1 MSGATKQGTTITMP
15 KLGESVTEGTLG
27 AWLKNVGDS
36 VDKYEPMV
44 EVVTDK
50 VTAEI
55 PAPVSGTIVEII
67 GQDGDTIPVG
77 GLICVIDEGNGVSAS
92 VAPPVDEQPQ
102 ASMPEADSTTPTA
115 DTLPTSGPSGGSGQV
130 VDLTDADDDGNA
142 FGVHRHCARLQ
153 ACSIPRERRSRAFRP
168 LIPSHA

>member
-27 AWLKNVGDS
+27 AWLKQVGDT

-55 PAPVSGTIVEII
+55 PAPVAGTIVEIV
-67 GQDGDTIPVG
+67 GAEGETIPVG
-77 GLICVIDEGNGVSAS
+77 GLICVIDEGNG
-92 VAPPVDEQPQ
+92 
-102 ASMPEADSTTPTA
+102 
-115 DTLPTSGPSGGSGQV
+115 
-130 VDLTDADDDGNA
+130 
-142 FGVHRHCARLQ
+142 
-153 ACSIPRERRSRAFRP
+153 
-168 LIPSHA
+168 